1 MPKRV
6 YNFSPGPCTLPYEV
20 LEETQSEIT
29 NYKNSGMSLIEDS
42 HRGKNF
48 VEVHTEA
55 VDLIRELLQIPE
67 DFSILL
73 VQGGATLQ
81 FAMTALN
88 ALAKTQK
95 AGFVLSGH
103 WAKLAWRDTKLYGNV
118 YSTWDGVEENY
129 TRMPGADELNIED
142 DTRYLHVTTNETIGG
157 VRLHD
162 WPDVSVPLVCD
173 MSSDYFSRSIPW
185 ELVDIA
191 YGGAQKNLGPSG
203 VALVIV
209 RNTVLE
215 SSPRELPKYLDY
227 RVHAKSSSLFN
238 TPPVFSIY
246 VSGKVLKY
254 YKRNGG
260 VEQYRKISIE
270 KSNHLYNAIDRS
282 GGFYDCPISGASRSR
297 MNVVFRVAT
306 EELQAK
312 FLAQAENEGF
322 VNLKG
327 HRSVGGM
334 RASLY
339 NSMPMEGAQKL
350 AEFMDYFRAAN
361 S

>member
-1 MPKRV
+1 
-6 YNFSPGPCTLPYEV
+6 LPYEV

-29 NYKNSGMSLIEDS
+29 NFKDSGMSLIEDS

-55 VDLIRELLQIPE
+55 VNLIRELLEVPD
-67 DFSILL
+67 DFSVLL

-88 ALAKTQK
+88 ALGKTQK
-95 AGFVLSGH
+95 AGFIVSGH
-103 WAKLAWRDTKLYGNV
+103 WAKLAWNDTKLYGNV
-118 YSTWDGVEENY
+118 YSAWDGARENY
-129 TRMPGADELNIED
+129 MRTPSADELKIEN

-157 VRLHD
+157 VRLYE

-173 MSSDYFSRSIPW
+173 MSSDYFSRRVPW
-185 ELVDIA
+185 HLIDIA

-209 RNTVLE
+209 RDSVLQ

-260 VEQYRKISIE
+260 VAEYRKVSIE

-282 GGFYDCPISGASRSR
+282 EGFYDCPVQGASRSR
-297 MNVVFRVAT
+297 MNVVFRVPT
-306 EELQAK
+306 DELQDK
-312 FLAQAENEGF
+312 FLTEAENEGF

-334 RASLY
+334 RASIY

-350 AEFMDYFRAAN
+350 AEFMDHFR
-361 S
+361 SYHS